1 MSYNLVFKINRDTI
15 TINKIKR
22 DVDYKSL
29 NNTNVIQVKDLKFSN
44 DYIIENF
51 ELVSNFLNVIIIKK
65 DVTTCIINDE
75 ELESLVLDLVNTWEH
90 ITKVIFK
97 TDKKLALD
105 VFMKLSDNDSIKNVE
120 CYEMPPYYIERLD
133 MNKHI
138 KVTTRHKYQFK
149 SVFMKENYLQNYS
162 DIYFKKVVIVDHE
175 LDDEELSEFE
185 DFIAINNNVK
195 QIRIINYSNETLATV
210 VGFLYKYKKKNV
222 QVVVFEKNNDL
233 KVIYKSIDYLKKTYR
248 KYLEQNRIIFKMNY
262 SKEYKRKYFFT
273 ELNYKFISTL
283 IILVVLISGTFIGIN
298 SYHQYKDK
306 QSINEQMEEL
316 SDLFDHNSSLTI
328 DDNDRD
334 IDIIDPNAV
343 VTRTTK
349 RRYGGG
355 GTSAYYTNYS
365 QVFEELLKKNDQ
377 TVGWIQVNNTKI
389 NYPVVQA
396 PDNGFYLNHDFNKK
410 KNSMGWIYMDYRNSN
425 KDLNTNTIIY
435 GHNINGG
442 IMFGGL
448 VNALYPSWY
457 NKDANRIITFN
468 TPYANM
474 KWQVFSIYKV
484 KTTTDYLDSEFDSD
498 EAYQGFINMIK
509 GRSIKNFGID
519 VNTNDKILT
528 LSTCANNVSKI
539 VLHAKLIEYK
549 PVEEEKKEEPKQ
561 EVKTEEP
568 KPEENNTN
576 TLEPV
581 ENNTENQSN

>member
-1 MSYNLVFKINRDTI
+1 MSYNLEFKVNKDTL

-22 DVDYKSL
+22 DINYKSL

-44 DYIIENF
+44 DYIVENF
-51 ELVSNFLNVIIIKK
+51 ELVSNYLKVIIIKSN
-65 DVTTCIINDE
+65 VTKCVIYDE
-75 ELESLVLDLVNTWEH
+75 ELESLVLDLLNTWDQ
-90 ITKVIFK
+90 ITEVVFK

-105 VFMKLSDNDSIKNVE
+105 VFMKLSDNKSIKKAE

-138 KVTTRHKYQFK
+138 KVVTRHKYKFK
-149 SVFMKENYLQNYS
+149 SIFMKENYLENYS
-162 DIYFKKVVIVDHE
+162 DIYFKKVVIIDKE
-175 LDDEELSEFE
+175 LDDDELSEFE
-185 DFIAINNNVK
+185 DFIAINNKVK

-222 QVVVFEKNNDL
+222 QIVVYEKNNDL
-233 KVIYKSIDYLKKTYR
+233 RVIYKSIEYLKKSYR
-248 KYLEQNRIIFKMNY
+248 RYIEENRISFKMNY

-283 IILVVLISGTFIGIN
+283 IILVVFISGLFIGIN

-306 QSINEQMEEL
+306 QSINSQMEEL
-316 SDLFDHNSSLTI
+316 SDLFDHNSALTI

-334 IDIIDPNAV
+334 IDIIDPNAM
-343 VTRTTK
+343 VTTTTK
-349 RRYGGG
+349 RRSGG

-365 QVFEELLKKNDQ
+365 QVFEELSKKNNQ

-396 PDNGFYLNHDFNKK
+396 GDNGFYLNHDFNQK

-425 KDLNTNTIIY
+425 KNLDSNTIIY

-457 NKDANRIITFN
+457 NKDVNRIITFN
-468 TPYANM
+468 TPTANM
-474 KWQVFSIYKV
+474 KWQIFSIYKI
-484 KTTTDYLDSEFDSD
+484 KTTTDYLESEFEND
-498 EAYQGFINMIK
+498 ESYQNFINLIK
-509 GRSIKNFGID
+509 GRSIKDFGID
-519 VNTNDKILT
+519 VTTNDKILT
-528 LSTCANNVSKI
+528 LSTCANNISKI
-539 VLHAKLIEYK
+539 VIHAKLVEYK
-549 PVEEEKKEEPKQ
+549 STEEDKKEE
-561 EVKTEEP
+561 T
-568 KPEENNTN
+568 
-576 TLEPV
+576 PV
-581 ENNTENQSN
+581 ENKQEDKQEEKQEIQTNETN